1 MKYFKLIFA
10 LTILLTFNYSCSD
23 FDDLNDD
30 PNAATKVDPSALLSY
45 AEFQLFDEIHGRT
58 MNAEWGM
65 LMVQYWAQNE
75 YCEESRYDVTEDTF
89 DSSWSL
95 LYTDVLKEL
104 ETAKSLIDLQDIA
117 EPVKINQKNIID
129 VLKVHTFMIL
139 TDGFGDI
146 PYSQALNIEYDLPGY
161 DSQELVYNSMLSTL
175 SSAASSYDLNS
186 PSFAKGDIIY
196 NGDVAKWKK
205 YTHSLLLR
213 LAMRIVDA
221 DPSTA
226 STYITAASTD
236 LISSLSEEAIFNFD
250 STPDRANPLWRD
262 VVQNSRDDFCVSELL
277 VTTLSSKSDPRLD
290 KFSKETTTGSIVGMP
305 YGLTD
310 NEATLLKPTTSRPDE
325 SLRQTTSPSVIFS
338 LAEVQF
344 LLAEAYERGILSGSA
359 ESAYA
364 NAIKASMNYWGITDD
379 SAINSYIS
387 SQPYNSSNWK
397 ESIGMQKW
405 IALYMNGYEAW
416 AEWRRLDYPQLVV
429 PSAAVETSIPTKLP
443 YPRSE
448 VSNNSASLGKVSTT
462 PGSIV
467 KKVWWDIN

>member
-1 MKYFKLIFA
+1 
-10 LTILLTFNYSCSD
+10 
-23 FDDLNDD
+23 
-30 PNAATKVDPSALLSY
+30 
-45 AEFQLFDEIHGRT
+45 
-58 MNAEWGM
+58 
-65 LMVQYWAQNE
+65 
-75 YCEESRYDVTEDTF
+75 
-89 DSSWSL
+89 
-95 LYTDVLKEL
+95 
-104 ETAKSLIDLQDIA
+104 
-117 EPVKINQKNIID
+117 
-129 VLKVHTFMIL
+129 MIL

-175 SSAASSYDLNS
+175 SSAASTYDLNS

-196 NGDVAKWKK
+196 NGDAAKWKK

-250 STPDRANPLWRD
+250 TTPDRANPLWRD

-290 KFSKETTTGSIVGMP
+290 KFSKETTTGSIIGMP

>member
-1 MKYFKLIFA
+1 
-10 LTILLTFNYSCSD
+10 
-23 FDDLNDD
+23 
-30 PNAATKVDPSALLSY
+30 
-45 AEFQLFDEIHGRT
+45 
-58 MNAEWGM
+58 M
-65 LMVQYWAQNE
+65 LMVQYWSQNE

-89 DSSWSL
+89 DNSWSL

-104 ETAKSLIDLQDIA
+104 ETAKTLIDLQDLA
-117 EPVKINQKNIID
+117 DPVKINQKNIID
-129 VLKVHTFMIL
+129 VLKVHTYMIL

-146 PYSQALNIEYDLPGY
+146 PYSEALNIEYDLPGY
-161 DSQELVYNSMLSTL
+161 DSQELIYKSMLSTL
-175 SSAASSYDLNS
+175 ANAASTYDLGS

-213 LAMRIVDA
+213 LSMRIVAA

-250 STPDRANPLWRD
+250 STADRANPLWRD
-262 VVQNSRDDFCVSELL
+262 VVLNSRDDFCVSELL
-277 VTTLSSKSDPRLD
+277 VTTLTGKSDPRLD
-290 KFSKETTTGSIVGMP
+290 KFSKETTTGSIIGMP

-310 NEATLLKPTTSRPDE
+310 NEATLLKPTTSRPDD
-325 SLRQTTSPSVIFS
+325 SLRENTSPSVIFS

-344 LLAEAYERGILSGSA
+344 LLAEAYERGILTGSA

-379 SAINSYIS
+379 TAINSYIS
-387 SQPYNSSNWK
+387 SQPYSSANWK

-429 PSAAVETSIPTKLP
+429 PSAAVISSIPTKLP

-448 VSNNSASLGKVSTT
+448 VSNNSASLEKVSTT

-467 KKVWWDIN
+467 KKLWWDVN